1 MSESV
6 NLQRMYLERSLHNIS
21 QQEVPVLTTNPC
33 YIFFLQRKMAAAKYL
48 NEPVSE
54 VGKEELLHY
63 IEHCNEQ
70 IKKYLA
76 L

>member
-6 NLQRMYLERSLHNIS
+6 NMQRMYLERSLHNIS

-33 YIFFLQRKMAAAKYL
+33 YMLFSQRKIAATKYL
-48 NEPVSE
+48 NELISE

-70 IKKYLA
+70 IKKYLV

>member
-1 MSESV
+1 MH
-6 NLQRMYLERSLHNIS
+6 LERSLHNIS

-33 YIFFLQRKMAAAKYL
+33 YIFFLQRKMATAKYL

>member
-1 MSESV
+1 
-6 NLQRMYLERSLHNIS
+6 MYLERSLHNIS

>member
-1 MSESV
+1 MKESI
-6 NLQRMYLERSLHNIS
+6 NMQRMHLERSLPVIS
-21 QQEVPVLTTNPC
+21 QQEVPVVSTNPA
-33 YIFFLQRKMAAAKYL
+33 YMLFIQRKIAANKYL
-48 NEPVSE
+48 NELLSE

-70 IKKYLA
+70 IKKCLA